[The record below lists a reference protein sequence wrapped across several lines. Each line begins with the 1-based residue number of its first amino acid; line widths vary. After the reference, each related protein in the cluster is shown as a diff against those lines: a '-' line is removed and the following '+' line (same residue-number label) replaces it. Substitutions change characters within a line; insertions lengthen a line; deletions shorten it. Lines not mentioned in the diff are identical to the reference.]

1 MSDLDKKIL
10 WQCRRGLKEIDTILV
25 TFAKKGLSSLNN
37 KEKKILVELLDLED
51 TVLLSWLVYQEKPRN
66 KYKEIIEKV
75 LSFYKGKNG

>member
-1 MSDLDKKIL
+1 MSYLDNKIL

-51 TVLLSWLVYQEKPRN
+51 TVLLSWFVYQQKPRN
-66 KYKEIIEKV
+66 KYKEIIEKI
-75 LSFYKGKNG
+75 LSCYKEKNG

>member
-1 MSDLDKKIL
+1 MSDLDKKIR
-10 WQCRRGLKEIDTILV
+10 WQCRRGLKEIDIILGKF
-25 TFAKKGLSSLNN
+25 TKNGLSSLNN